1 MAQIAVGVIGGLGL
15 FLYGMNLMGSALQRS
30 AGSKLKKLIEI
41 LTKNRFI
48 GVLVGIVVTMVIQS
62 SSATTVMVVGFV
74 NAGIMSLQQAVG
86 VIMGA
91 NLGTTVTAQLIAFDL
106 AGIAPLFV
114 GLGVVLSLVSKK
126 SKMKDFAEIII
137 GFGVL
142 FIGMSMMS
150 SALSPLSESQQF
162 RDILTGLKNPFVGI
176 LVGFLLTTILQSSS
190 ASVGLLLALA
200 SQGLLD
206 IDMTLPILFG
216 DNIGTTT
223 TAMLSSIGASRV
235 AKQAALMHFLF
246 NLIGTLLFMI
256 ILRKPVE
263 MAVLYLSPNDV
274 SRQIAN
280 AHTLFNLINIVIQL
294 PFATLLVKAAEK
306 IIKTGKEEEKTMK
319 YIDYRL
325 METPSLAVSQASKE
339 VLRMGKKALENM
351 KVAREAFKT
360 MNYELTEDILKR
372 EELINSIQTE
382 TTKYLAEVSNL
393 SLTNEQHRI
402 LTTLFNSMTDIE
414 RIGDHAENIAEQTQ
428 YVIENNLTFSDKAK
442 NDLDILFEKSIAL
455 YENSLLSFKKADEDI
470 AKNVILGEET
480 VDKLEKQ
487 YRADHI
493 ERINKYLCMPSS
505 GIVYLDIISNL
516 ERVSDHSVNI
526 AQYIVE
532 VIEKQKEESFF

>member
-1 MAQIAVGVIGGLGL
+1 MAEIAIGVIGGLGL

-30 AGSKLKKLIEI
+30 AGSKLKKLVEI

-48 GVLVGIVVTMVIQS
+48 GVMVGVIVTMVIQS

-74 NAGIMSLQQAVG
+74 NAGIMTLKQAVG

-106 AGIAPLFV
+106 AGIAPLAV
-114 GLGVVLSLVSKK
+114 GLGVILSLVSKK
-126 SKMKDFAEIII
+126 SKMKDFSEVIV

-150 SALSPLSESQQF
+150 SALSPLSKSEAFINLLS
-162 RDILTGLKNPFVGI
+162 GLKNPFVGM

-190 ASVGLLLALA
+190 ASIGLLLALA
-200 SQGLLD
+200 SQGMLD

-235 AKQAALMHFLF
+235 AKQAALMHFMF
-246 NLIGTLLFMI
+246 NLVGTLLFMI

-263 MAVLYLSPNDV
+263 MLVLYLSPNDV

-280 AHTLFNLINIVIQL
+280 AHTFFNLINIIIQF
-294 PFATLLVKAAEK
+294 PFASLLVKAAEK
-306 IIKTGKEEEKTMK
+306 IIKTGTEEEKAIK

-339 VLRMGKKALENM
+339 VLRMGNKALENM
-351 KVAREAFKT
+351 KTARKAFEN
-360 MNYELTEDILKR
+360 MDYDLTEEIFER
-372 EELINSIQTE
+372 EKLINSIQTE
-382 TTKYLAEVSNL
+382 TTKYLAGVSNL

-402 LTTLFNSMTDIE
+402 VTTLFNSMTDIE

-428 YVIENNLTFSDKAK
+428 YALENNLTFSDKAMS
-442 NDLDILFEKSIAL
+442 DLDNLFERTIEL
-455 YENSLLSFKKADEDI
+455 YENSLLAFKKADEDI
-470 AKNVILGEET
+470 AKDVIIGEEE

-487 YRADHI
+487 YRAGHI
-493 ERINKYLCMPSS
+493 ERINKYECQPSS
-505 GIVYLDIISNL
+505 GIVYLDVISNL

-526 AQYIVE
+526 SQYIIE
-532 VIEKQKEESFF
+532 VVEKQKEESFF

>member
-1 MAQIAVGVIGGLGL
+1 MAEIAIGVIGGLGL

-30 AGSKLKKLIEI
+30 AGSKLKKLVEI

-48 GVLVGIVVTMVIQS
+48 GVMVGVIVTMVIQS

-74 NAGIMSLQQAVG
+74 NAGIMTLKQAVG

-106 AGIAPLFV
+106 AGIAPLAV
-114 GLGVVLSLVSKK
+114 GLGVILSLVSKK
-126 SKMKDFAEIII
+126 SKMKDFSEVIV

-150 SALSPLSESQQF
+150 SALSPLSKSEAFVNLLS
-162 RDILTGLKNPFVGI
+162 GLKNPFVGM

-190 ASVGLLLALA
+190 ASIGLLLALA
-200 SQGLLD
+200 SQGMLD

-235 AKQAALMHFLF
+235 AKQAALMHFMF

-256 ILRKPVE
+256 VLRKPVE
-263 MAVLYLSPNDV
+263 MLVIYLSPTDV

-280 AHTLFNLINIVIQL
+280 AHTLFNLINIIIQF
-294 PFATLLVKAAEK
+294 PFASLLVKAAEK
-306 IIKTGKEEEKTMK
+306 IIKTGAEEEKAIK

-339 VLRMGKKALENM
+339 VLRMGNKALENM
-351 KVAREAFKT
+351 KVARKAFEN
-360 MNYELTEDILKR
+360 MDYDLTEEIFER
-372 EELINSIQTE
+372 EKLINSIQTE
-382 TTKYLAEVSNL
+382 TTKYLAGVSNL

-402 LTTLFNSMTDIE
+402 VTTLFNSMTDIE

-428 YVIENNLTFSDKAK
+428 YALENNLTFSDKAMS
-442 NDLDILFEKSIAL
+442 DLDNLFERTIEL
-455 YENSLLSFKKADEDI
+455 YENSLLAFKKADEDI
-470 AKNVILGEET
+470 AKDVIIGEEE

-487 YRADHI
+487 YRAGHI
-493 ERINKYLCMPSS
+493 ERINKYECQPSS
-505 GIVYLDIISNL
+505 GIVYLDVISNL

-526 AQYIVE
+526 SQYIIE
-532 VIEKQKEESFF
+532 VVEKQKEESFF

>member
-1 MAQIAVGVIGGLGL
+1 MGIAVGVIGGLGL

-30 AGSKLKKLIEI
+30 AGSKLKKLVEI

-48 GVLVGIVVTMVIQS
+48 GVLVGVIVTMVIQS

-74 NAGIMSLQQAVG
+74 NAGIMTLKQAIG

-106 AGIAPLFV
+106 AGIAPLAV
-114 GLGVVLSLVSKK
+114 GLGVVLSLASKK
-126 SKMKDFAEIII
+126 SKMKDISEIII

-150 SALSPLSESQQF
+150 SSLKPLSSSQMF
-162 RDILTGLKNPFVGI
+162 IDLLSGLKNPFIGM

-190 ASVGLLLALA
+190 AAIGLLLALA

-246 NLIGTLLFMI
+246 NLIGTIIFI
-256 ILRKPVE
+256 TILRKPVE
-263 MAVLYLSPNDV
+263 LFVLYLSPGDV

-280 AHTLFNLINIVIQL
+280 AHTLFNLLNIVIQF
-294 PFATLLVKAAEK
+294 PFAALIVKAAEK
-306 IIKTGKEEEKTMK
+306 IIKTGVEKEKTMK

-325 METPSLAVSQASKE
+325 METPSLAVSQGSKE
-339 VLRMGKKALENM
+339 VLRMGKKALENIELA
-351 KVAREAFKT
+351 KEAFKN
-360 MNYELTEDILKR
+360 MDYELTNKIKER
-372 EELINSIQTE
+372 EKLINAIQTE
-382 TTKYLAEVSNL
+382 TTRYLAEVSNL
-393 SLTNEQHRI
+393 SLTNAQHRVI
-402 LTTLFNSMTDIE
+402 MTLFNAMTDIE
-414 RIGDHAENIAEQTQ
+414 RIGDHAENIADQTQ
-428 YVIENNLTFSDKAK
+428 YAIENNLNFSDKAK
-442 NDLDILFEKSIAL
+442 KELDMLFDKTIDLYK
-455 YENSLLSFKKADEDI
+455 NSLLAFKKADEDI
-470 AKNVILGEET
+470 AKEVIMGEAEI
-480 VDKLEKQ
+480 DKLEKF
-487 YRADHI
+487 YRASHI
-493 ERINKYLCMPSS
+493 ERINKYLCNPSS
-505 GIVYLDIISNL
+505 GIVYLDLIANL

-526 AQYIVE
+526 SQYIVE
-532 VIEKQKEESFF
+532 VVEKQREESFF